1 MSLITEWRMTPQ
13 IGRRKSKRTHDFPKI
28 PCWWMV
34 VEFFRQNWSLPCS
47 ILVPNCSMAVA
58 WILPSPV
65 SCGYKRGHRNPTDR
79 TPGVSCSHLLR
90 VSYKEIL
97 LYPKRFLE
105 ALRVTH
111 IYKPASADPPC
122 LLCQLAQ
129 LLPGMPG
136 CILWGHLL
144 PLGIAFPR
152 GGNQWSI
159 RAQKVF

>member
-28 PCWWMV
+28 LCWWLV
-34 VEFFRQNWSLPCS
+34 VEFFCQNWNLPCS

-79 TPGVSCSHLLR
+79 TPGVSCPHLLR

-111 IYKPASADPPC
+111 RDSHIQACFCWPTMPALSVSTAFARHAR
-122 LLCQLAQ
+122 LHSLGALAATR
-129 LLPGMPG
+129 
-136 CILWGHLL
+136 H
-144 PLGIAFPR
+144 
-152 GGNQWSI
+152 SI
-159 RAQKVF
+159 SQGW